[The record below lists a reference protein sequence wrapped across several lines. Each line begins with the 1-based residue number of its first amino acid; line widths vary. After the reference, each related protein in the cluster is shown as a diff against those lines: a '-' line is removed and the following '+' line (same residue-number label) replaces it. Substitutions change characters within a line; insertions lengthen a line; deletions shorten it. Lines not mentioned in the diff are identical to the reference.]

1 MVTFDER
8 FYTEW
13 VAHSHDD
20 ELIQE
25 YVALEAFSCVPFFP
39 ESSLSDV
46 VLDILDILL
55 KEIASRFISV
65 SGSIALNEAYQAHF
79 FSLELQESNQEQK
92 SLPFFDKLCY
102 TPFVAAPR
110 QAKEGGVVLEF
121 ILSFIIAVMAD
132 VVSHYINKWL
142 DGDR

>member
-1 MVTFDER
+1 MPIKE
-8 FYTEW
+8 
-13 VAHSHDD
+13 
-20 ELIQE
+20 INQE
-25 YVALEAFSCVPFFP
+25 YKL
-39 ESSLSDV
+39 
-46 VLDILDILL
+46 
-55 KEIASRFISV
+55 
-65 SGSIALNEAYQAHF
+65 
-79 FSLELQESNQEQK
+79 
-92 SLPFFDKLCY
+92 LPFFDKLCY

>member
-1 MVTFDER
+1 MVIFDER

-46 VLDILDILL
+46 VLDMLDILL
-55 KEIASRFISV
+55 KEIANRFISV
-65 SGSIALNEAYQAHF
+65 SGSIALNESYQAYF
-79 FSLELQESNQEQK
+79 FNQKSQESNPE
-92 SLPFFDKLCY
+92 
-102 TPFVAAPR
+102 
-110 QAKEGGVVLEF
+110 
-121 ILSFIIAVMAD
+121 
-132 VVSHYINKWL
+132 
-142 DGDR
+142 

>member
-46 VLDILDILL
+46 VLDMLDILL

-79 FSLELQESNQEQK
+79 FSLELQESNQE
-92 SLPFFDKLCY
+92 
-102 TPFVAAPR
+102 
-110 QAKEGGVVLEF
+110 
-121 ILSFIIAVMAD
+121 
-132 VVSHYINKWL
+132 
-142 DGDR
+142 

>member
-46 VLDILDILL
+46 VLDMLDILL
-55 KEIASRFISV
+55 KEIANRFISV
-65 SGSIALNEAYQAHF
+65 SGSIALNESYQAYF
-79 FSLELQESNQEQK
+79 FNQKSQESNPE
-92 SLPFFDKLCY
+92 
-102 TPFVAAPR
+102 
-110 QAKEGGVVLEF
+110 
-121 ILSFIIAVMAD
+121 
-132 VVSHYINKWL
+132 
-142 DGDR
+142 